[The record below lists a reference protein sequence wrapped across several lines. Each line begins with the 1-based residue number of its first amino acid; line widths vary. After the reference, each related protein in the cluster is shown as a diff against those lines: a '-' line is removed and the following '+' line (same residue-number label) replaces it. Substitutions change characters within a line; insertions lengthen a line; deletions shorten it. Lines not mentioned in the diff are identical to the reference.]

1 MAQHPDHASSKSYG
15 LVQSILL
22 VAFASAVLWDRTPPL
37 FTMTPV
43 STAVARAVCLLGL
56 LMIASAVFA
65 LRRVIQIAPAPKE
78 GGSLVTSGIYRWFRH
93 PIYTAM
99 LLEVFGLFLLNPR
112 VFVGLAAVAFAVFL
126 FLKVRFEE
134 RLLSERYEGY
144 TDYSA
149 RTFGLVPL
157 RRG

>member
-1 MAQHPDHASSKSYG
+1 MAQHPDNASSKSYG
-15 LVQSILL
+15 LVQSTLL

-37 FTMTPV
+37 FMMTAV

-56 LMIASAVFA
+56 LMIAAAVFE

-112 VFVGLAAVAFAVFL
+112 VFVGLAAVACAVFL

-144 TDYSA
+144 TDYRA